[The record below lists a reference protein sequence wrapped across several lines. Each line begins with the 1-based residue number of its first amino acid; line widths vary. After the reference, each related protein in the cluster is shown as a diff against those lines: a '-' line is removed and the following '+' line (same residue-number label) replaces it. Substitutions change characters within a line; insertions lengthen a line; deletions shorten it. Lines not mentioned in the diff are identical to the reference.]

1 MKSGSYTELP
11 KYSPEHLS
19 DTQPPTPP
27 LLNTV
32 TPQDNDTMGCVV
44 TLPPHD
50 IGNVDEV
57 NISTTPPLLITVT
70 PQTEDNMVSIALPPH
85 EIGNLDE
92 VSNEVSSASSTPPL
106 PTQDHDT
113 IIIEALDV
121 TLPPHSIGNADE
133 VPFVSYIGNDSQPLN
148 YESIIPQR
156 KKESEID
163 LPQTDYCAQPDNG
176 TLLKEL
182 EFPVEPVIPLRSVE
196 SPITFSDYIA
206 REWIGT
212 SENAQ
217 RVRNVS
223 YHI

>member
-1 MKSGSYTELP
+1 M
-11 KYSPEHLS
+11 
-19 DTQPPTPP
+19 
-27 LLNTV
+27 
-32 TPQDNDTMGCVV
+32 TPQDHDTMGCVV

-57 NISTTPPLLITVT
+57 SNTSTTPPLLITVT
-70 PQTEDNMVSIALPPH
+70 PQTQDNMVSIATLPPH
-85 EIGNLDE
+85 QIGNLDK
-92 VSNEVSSASSTPPL
+92 VSNTSTTPPL

-113 IIIEALDV
+113 IIIEASDV
-121 TLPPHSIGNADE
+121 TLPPHSIENADE
-133 VPFVSYIGNDSQPLN
+133 VPDASYIGNDSQPLN

-176 TLLKEL
+176 TPLKEL

>member
-11 KYSPEHLS
+11 KYSPPEADSQIGHLS
-19 DTQPPTPP
+19 DSRTPTPP
-27 LLNTV
+27 R
-32 TPQDNDTMGCVV
+32 DHDTIGPVV
-44 TLPPHD
+44 ILPPHE
-50 IGNVDEV
+50 IGDLDEV
-57 NISTTPPLLITVT
+57 SSASTTPPLLITVT
-70 PQTEDNMVSIALPPH
+70 PQTEDNMVSIATLPPH
-85 EIGNLDE
+85 QYGNLVE
-92 VSNEVSSASSTPPL
+92 VSNTSTTPPL

-113 IIIEALDV
+113 IIIEASDV

-133 VPFVSYIGNDSQPLN
+133 VPDASYIGNDSQPLN

-163 LPQTDYCAQPDNG
+163 LPQPDNG